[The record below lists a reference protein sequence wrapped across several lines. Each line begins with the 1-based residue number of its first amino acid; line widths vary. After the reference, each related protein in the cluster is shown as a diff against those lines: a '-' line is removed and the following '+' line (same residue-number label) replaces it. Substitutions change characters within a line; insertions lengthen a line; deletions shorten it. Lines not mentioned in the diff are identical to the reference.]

1 MQRIRQFF
9 DRHRRGIA
17 ITATV
22 AGAGYLAYTYLR
34 EKIREAS
41 EASSTE
47 RSDQEKYPLPKI
59 SPLCSSQK

>member
-9 DRHRRGIA
+9 NRHRRGVA
-17 ITATV
+17 ITAAV

-41 EASSTE
+41 EASSVE
-47 RSDQEKYPLPKI
+47 RSDQEKYPPPNVPLPFFSK
-59 SPLCSSQK
+59 